1 MKKRFILSIFI
12 LQQSL
17 VVFGVGT
24 IKGLV
29 KDFETGESIVGC
41 NVIIQGTSLGCITDI
56 DGNYELKAIPDGV
69 YNIIFS
75 FISYEKNILKITVKG
90 DEVILNADL
99 KSSTNQIKDL
109 VVTATRRTDTEL
121 SFLLESKLSLI
132 PVNGITSQQIARS
145 QDKDASEVIRRIP
158 GVSIRDGKFVIV
170 RGLTERYN
178 SVWLNGAST
187 PSSESDVRAFSFD
200 VIPSG
205 QIDNILIYKSPAPEF
220 PADFAGAMINI
231 KTKSL
236 IDKNS
241 VSFSYSYGYNQG
253 STGKDF
259 FTYQGGKTDWLG
271 FDDGTRAIPAAVPS
285 TEEYQA
291 LLNKSKLL
299 DEDKARITEIS
310 KSFNTIMTPYKT
322 ISKPDADFQFSL
334 NKRFTLGSFSV
345 GTVTALGYNSS
356 NSSERSVKSDYINY
370 TDTAYQFNQQ
380 SFVSKVRVTALSNW
394 FFLFGNNQK
403 IEFRNLFN
411 NYGASKTVLKDGFD
425 SYRENYDRAYEMSY
439 ETRSTYTGQIAG
451 NHTFNNENSKFDWI
465 AGYSFANKEQPDM
478 RWFNSTLYMYG
489 DLNANYVLN
498 MSREVTLNSKGRMFL
513 ENKEH
518 IWNGV
523 ANYAHKFN
531 FNNFKPELKT
541 GVYYEKKHR
550 DVNSRAFGY
559 IWKNNNYSLIEI
571 PVMTYKDSAVFDE
584 RMFESIDDIFENK
597 IDYKNGIIMGESTNK
612 SNSYTADNE
621 LIAGYVG
628 LNLPIKRY
636 LNIYAGTR
644 IEDNKLLLKGYDRQ
658 MLKDIEINHDDL
670 DFFPSVNM
678 TFNLSKEVL
687 FRIAA
692 GKSINRP
699 EFREISP
706 FTFYNFEE
714 RVLIYGNDSLRNA
727 YINSYETRFE
737 WYPTPEEIISIS
749 AFYKKFTDPI
759 ETHMIIQSGGNAD
772 FTYFNAEKA
781 LAYGVELDIRKRLH
795 EFEKSALPFLSNFT
809 FVINA
814 ALIKSIINVA
824 ESTTERS
831 GERTMQGQSPYTI
844 NLGTY
849 YNSQKEGLMVS
860 LMYNKI
866 GERIHAVGNV
876 HHPHIY
882 EMPFN
887 SLDLTIEK
895 KLFKF
900 VSLKFGIKNLL
911 DDEVVF
917 NQTGELLDEEK
928 NVVSTRTQVNHI
940 FKPGRQFKFGINIL
954 L

>member
-1 MKKRFILSIFI
+1 MQLSVM
-12 LQQSL
+12 LYSQN
-17 VVFGVGT
+17 T
-24 IKGLV
+24 IKGV
-29 KDFETGESIVGC
+29 VTDADNGESVIGC
-41 NVIIQGTSLGCITDI
+41 NILLQGTTIGTVTDF
-56 DGNYELKAIPDGV
+56 DGKYELKNVPSGT

-75 FISYEKNILKITVKG
+75 FISYDKSIQKVTLTKNSEQV
-90 DEVILNADL
+90 LNIKL
-99 KSSTNQIKDL
+99 KSSSQVIQDV
-109 VVTATRRTDTEL
+109 VVTAQRRTDTEL
-121 SFLLESKLSLI
+121 TLLATTRQSLTI
-132 PVNGITSQQIARS
+132 ANGISSQQIARS
-145 QDKDASEVIRRIP
+145 QDKDASEVIRRVP
-158 GVSIRDGKFVIV
+158 GVTIRDGKFVIV

-178 SVWLNGAST
+178 SVWLNNSST

-205 QIDNILIYKSPAPEF
+205 QIDNILIYKSPAPEL

-241 VSFSYSYGYNQG
+241 VNFSYSYGYQQG

-285 TEEYQA
+285 TVEYLA

-310 KSFNTIMTPYKT
+310 KSFNSIMTPYKT

-334 NKRFTLGSFSV
+334 NKRFTIGSFSV

-356 NSSERSVKSDYINY
+356 NNTERSIKSDYINF
-370 TDTAYQFNQQ
+370 TDTSYMFDQR

-394 FFLFGNNQK
+394 FFIFGNNQK

-411 NYGASKTVLKDGFD
+411 NYGATKTVLKDGFD
-425 SYRENYDRAYEMSY
+425 TYRDNYDRAYEMSY
-439 ETRSTYTGQIAG
+439 ESRSTYTGQLAG
-451 NHTFNNENSKFDWI
+451 NHVFNNENSKLDWI

-478 RWFNSTLYMYG
+478 RWFNSTLNKSGG
-489 DLNANYVLN
+489 DLTTNYVLN

-518 IWNGV
+518 IWNG
-523 ANYAHKFN
+523 ATNYTHKFN

-541 GVYYEKKHR
+541 GLYYEKKHR
-550 DVNSRAFGY
+550 DVNSRTFGY
-559 IWKNNNYSLIEI
+559 IWKNDNYSLTEI
-571 PVMTYKDSAVFDE
+571 PVLTYKDSAAFDD
-584 RMFESIDDIFENK
+584 RMFKSIDDIFENK
-597 IDYKNGIIMGESTNK
+597 IDFKNGIVMGESTNK

-621 LIAGYVG
+621 LIAGYIG
-628 LNLPIKRY
+628 LNLPIRKY

-644 IEDNKLLLKGYDRQ
+644 IEDNKLELNGFNRQ
-658 MLKDIEINHDDL
+658 MLKDIKINHDDL

-678 TFNLSKEVL
+678 TLNLSKEVL

-692 GKSINRP
+692 GKTINRP

-737 WYPTPEEIISIS
+737 WYPTPEEIISIGG
-749 AFYKKFTDPI
+749 FYKKFTDPI

-844 NLGTY
+844 NIGTY
-849 YNSQKEGLMVS
+849 YNSQKEGFMVS

-876 HHPHIY
+876 THPHIS
-882 EMPFN
+882 EKPFN

-895 KLFKF
+895 KLYKIF
-900 VSLKFGIKNLL
+900 SLKFGIKNLL
-911 DDEVVF
+911 DDEVIF
-917 NQTGELLDEEK
+917 SQTGEKLDDMQNIIE
-928 NVVSTRTQVNHI
+928 TRTQINQL
-940 FKPGRQFKFGINIL
+940 FKPGRQFKVGVSISL
-954 L
+954 